1 MRVQRGC
8 GMNRGSGETA
18 AGWANGVP
26 LEADELSVLSCNE
39 MGRSH
44 DVQHACPDAE
54 TGPLIGRARRARAHE
69 RTRVRST
76 IPAHHRYAPPPLR
89 AGAAL

>member
-1 MRVQRGC
+1 
-8 GMNRGSGETA
+8 MNRGSGETA

-39 MGRSH
+39 MGLSH

-76 IPAHHRYAPPPLR
+76 IPAAATTTDTPPLP
-89 AGAAL
+89 GAQVLRSEIPE